1 MKKINT
7 LGQIN
12 GFFLF
17 MMVIFIIIDPSNQ
30 LIHLKDIF
38 FILFIIT
45 GINKIK
51 TDNWILIFPLFLGI
65 LFTVSLASFSSD
77 FYFDN
82 DFWFTYVK
90 AFFFLIFLFWIRSD
104 NIFNIFFVAFI
115 TGCVLVGC
123 LTVFI
128 YIINIYIPRFSIL
141 IVENNLISQ
150 FLSVSERNFMGKVFF
165 SVYYKTVSLLVISS
179 SVMFYWF
186 LIKRKK
192 LYFIF
197 FVLFIMTLFF
207 SGTRANMLMGG
218 FSIGVTYLLY
228 LLLIRQK
235 VYKFLFLN
243 LFVMFIFLFFSLY
256 FLKDSGEVSISIKT
270 RHIESLLYDFKTRGL
285 FSFLFGVSPGRM
297 FFSTGH
303 YKWTLYTELTYLE
316 ILRMFGVLGGGVILL
331 CFYIPVIK
339 MIINIMNGFFIQI
352 PFCVS
357 YFSYLI
363 IGATNPLFIGSTG
376 FIVLM
381 FGYMVSNKRNC
392 YEMSSAFINI

>member
-1 MKKINT
+1 MKQIKT
-7 LGQIN
+7 LSQIN
-12 GFFLF
+12 VFFLF
-17 MMVIFIIIDPSNQ
+17 MMVVFIIIDPSNQ

-51 TDNWILIFPLFLGI
+51 TDNWILIFPLFLGL
-65 LFTVSLASFSSD
+65 LFTVSLASFSSN

-82 DFWFTYVK
+82 DFWFSYVK

-104 NIFNIFFVAFI
+104 NVFNIFFVAFI
-115 TGCVLVGC
+115 TGSVLIGC
-123 LTVFI
+123 LSIFI
-128 YIINIYIPRFSIL
+128 YILNIYIPGFSIL
-141 IVENNLISQ
+141 ISENNLISQ
-150 FLSVSERNFMGKVFF
+150 FVSVSERNFIGKVFF

-179 SVMFYWF
+179 SVMFYCF

-192 LYFIF
+192 LYFIL

-270 RHIESLLYDFKTRGL
+270 RHIESLLYDFKTRSL

-303 YKWTLYTELTYLE
+303 YKWTPYTELTYLE

-331 CFYIPVIK
+331 CFYIPIIK